1 MLLWPL
7 VRVSRRR
14 FVGQKILLWC
24 IWALSTFSRRWT
36 EFSMLDHRPRWAAAI
51 LSTAMDYCWA
61 VAVES
66 RERTRWMDGSLSSK
80 YVARSRARS
89 DVLTSSA
96 DITVVLVMQRTWVLS
111 RTVRELLYVKFVGF
125 FFEKRN
131 HSNRTK
137 SFFAF
142 DRIICR
148 NKKSPSKKAKEN
160 STVTVKQ

>member
-1 MLLWPL
+1 MLLWRL

-36 EFSMLDHRPRWAAAI
+36 EFSTLDHRPRWAAAI

-66 RERTRWMDGSLSSK
+66 RERIRWMDGSLSSK
-80 YVARSRARS
+80 YVARSKARS
-89 DVLTSSA
+89 DVLTSTA

-111 RTVRELLYVKFVGF
+111 RTVRELLHVKCVCF
-125 FFEKRN
+125 FSENEIIQIVR
-131 HSNRTK
+131 SL
-137 SFFAF
+137 FAF
-142 DRIICR
+142 DRITCR
-148 NKKSPSKKAKEN
+148 NKKSPSKKKRR
-160 STVTVKQ
+160 KIQLLQ